1 MKRRFTFVFTLA
13 AVTVTGILLFQLYWV
28 YNSYRT
34 ERRNFDDKIANA
46 LQASLDSYALQVS
59 VLPMTL
65 KENDPYLSVMQSYEE
80 DFARDGPGRG
90 LKGDSSSGPD
100 TGRRILR
107 NVLIKPLQVRPDNL
121 NNVRGMI
128 ARLSMQAFDKPIQLE
143 VLDTIF
149 GNELKKN
156 QIDLAFRLV
165 MKKDQTIPEAI
176 FPGRQHYLFRRTVV
190 PALVS
195 VLLILLSVGSLLY
208 MGYII
213 RRLVRLDGSK
223 NDFINNIAHELRT
236 PIAILKSTHEALYTF
251 KGDADPEKLRRYLEI
266 NFGVLNRLDTNVDR
280 LLETMNDEQGN
291 RKPKLEPVEL
301 NGLIENLIS
310 RLDPDRQIG
319 IEFESGLVPSEVTT
333 DRYIIETV
341 LSNLIDNALKYS
353 NGKPKILV
361 RVDMDG
367 EGWQMQV
374 RDEGRGIA
382 SEYLPFI
389 FDKFYRVPAGNLH
402 EVKGYGIGL
411 SYVKQL
417 VATLGGRISVKSA
430 PDKGTEFTI
439 QFSRH
444 G

>member
-46 LQASLDSYALQVS
+46 LQTSIDAYALHAS

-80 DFARDGPGRG
+80 DSTGAGRG
-90 LKGDSSSGPD
+90 GLKAGV
-100 TGRRILR
+100 LR
-107 NVLIKPLQVRPDNL
+107 NVLIKPLQVGPDNL

-128 ARLSMQAFDKPIQLE
+128 ARLSMQAFNKPIQLGL
-143 VLDTIF
+143 LDTIF
-149 GNELKKN
+149 RNELKKN
-156 QIDLAFRLV
+156 QIDLVFRLV
-165 MKKDQTIPEAI
+165 LKNGQTVPETI
-176 FPGRQHYLFRRTVV
+176 FPGKQRYLFQRMVV

-195 VLLILLSVGSLLY
+195 VLLIFLSVGSLLY

-213 RRLVRLDGSK
+213 RRLVRLDSTK
-223 NDFINNIAHELRT
+223 DDFINNITHELRT

-266 NFGVLNRLDTNVDR
+266 NSGVLNRLDTNVDR
-280 LLETMNDEQGN
+280 LLETMTYEQGN
-291 RKPKLEPVEL
+291 RKPKLERVEL

-310 RLDPDRQIG
+310 RLDPDGQIG
-319 IEFESGLVPSEVTT
+319 IRFESELVLSEVIT
-333 DRYIIETV
+333 DSYIVETV

-353 NGKPKILV
+353 HRKPKVLV
-361 RVDMDG
+361 RIDMYG
-367 EGWQMQV
+367 EGWQMRV
-374 RDEGRGIA
+374 RDEGQGIA
-382 SEYLPFI
+382 SEHLPFI

-417 VATLGGRISVKSA
+417 VATIGGRISVKSS
-430 PDKGTEFTI
+430 PDKGAEFTI
-439 QFSRH
+439 QFPRH

>member
-80 DFARDGPGRG
+80 DFARVGRGRG

-128 ARLSMQAFDKPIQLE
+128 ARLSMQAFNKPIQLE

-149 GNELKKN
+149 SNELKKN

-176 FPGRQHYLFRRTVV
+176 FPGRQHYLFRRTAV

-208 MGYII
+208 MGYVI

-251 KGDADPEKLRRYLEI
+251 KGDADPEKRRRYLEI

-319 IEFESGLVPSEVTT
+319 IQFESGLVTSEVST
-333 DRYIIETV
+333 DSYIIETV

-367 EGWQMQV
+367 EGWRMQV

-382 SEYLPFI
+382 SEHLPFI

-417 VATLGGRISVKSA
+417 VAALGGSISVKSA
-430 PDKGTEFTI
+430 PDNGTEFTI
-439 QFSRH
+439 QFPRH